1 MSFAPTSP
9 VTGATV
15 TGLTTPTYTLSSDS
29 PPDVNAKQY
38 AVTALGGTQ
47 TGVDVHSVSKPFTL
61 AMFKPKKMNALPQA
75 NSTTGII
82 KDVPNN
88 VYKIIGRKGAVPAAN
103 QVPRT
108 AIINMSISIP
118 AGTDT
123 YEAEEIRAQW
133 SAFVGML
140 NQNSS
145 ALCDVF
151 LTGIL

>member
-15 TGLTTPTYTLSSDS
+15 TGLTTPTYTLSADS
-29 PPDVNAKQY
+29 PPDVNAKQF